1 MRKETPIDYH
11 IVTSKINELGI
22 CDLGQAKIRE
32 IVKVVNEI
40 ESASGDKFI
49 RMEMGVPGLEPAGV
63 GTEAEIR
70 ALENGVASQYANMEG
85 IPELKQEISRFCK
98 LFLDLDVSPTSCVPT
113 VGSMQGSIAAFLV
126 ANRNDRHRE
135 GTLFL
140 DPGFPVQ
147 KQQCIVLGHSY
158 RTFDVYNYRGEKL
171 WDKIRESLDTGLV
184 SSILYSNPNNP
195 SWICFT
201 EEELKIIGDL
211 ANEYDIIVIEDLAYF
226 GMDFRKDVSEPGKP
240 PFQSTVANYTKNY
253 LLLISCS
260 KTFSYAGQRI
270 GMMVMSDF
278 IFNRRYPDLLRYY
291 TSDRF
296 GHSMIFGALY
306 ALSAGASHSAQYA
319 VAAILK
325 AANDGDFNI
334 VDEVREYAERSRIM
348 KELFTRNGFSI
359 VYDRDIDKPLA
370 DGFYFTF
377 SYPGFSGAKLL
388 RELLYYG
395 ISAITLEITGSERKE
410 GLRACVSQV
419 GLDQMSLLEKRLQR
433 FVRDHPVEKQ
443 G

>member
-1 MRKETPIDYH
+1 MNKNTPFDYD
-11 IVTSKINELGI
+11 IVNSKINELSI
-22 CDLGQAKIRE
+22 SDLGHAKIRE

-40 ESASGDKFI
+40 EKATGQKYI
-49 RMEMGVPGLEPAGV
+49 RMEMGVPGLEPVDV
-63 GTEAEIR
+63 GTEAEIE
-70 ALENGVASQYANMEG
+70 ALKKGVASKYANIEG

-98 LFLDLDVSPTSCVPT
+98 LFLNLDVSPSSCIPT

-126 ANRNDRHRE
+126 ANRNDHRRE

-158 RTFDVYNYRGEKL
+158 RTFDVYDYRGSKL
-171 WDKIRESLDTGLV
+171 RDKMREYLDSELV

-201 EEELKIIGDL
+201 EEELRIIGEL
-211 ANEYDIIVIEDLAYF
+211 ATEYDAVVIEDLAYF

-240 PFQSTVANYTKNY
+240 PYQSTVANYTDLY

-270 GMMVMSDF
+270 GMMVMSDYL
-278 IFNRRYPDLLRYY
+278 FNRSYPDLLRYY
-291 TSDRF
+291 TSERF
-296 GHSMIFGALY
+296 GHSMIYGALY
-306 ALSAGASHSAQYA
+306 ALSAGTSHSAQYA
-319 VAAILK
+319 VTAILK
-325 AANDGDFNI
+325 AANEGKFNI
-334 VDEVREYAERSRIM
+334 VDEVREYAERAKRM
-348 KELFTRNGFSI
+348 KELFTRYGFTI
-359 VYDRDIDKPLA
+359 VYDRDVEKPLA
-370 DGFYFTF
+370 DGFYFTL

-395 ISAITLEITGSERKE
+395 ISAISLEITGSKREE
-410 GLRACVSQV
+410 GIRACVSQV
-419 GLDQMSLLEKRLQR
+419 TFDQLPLLEERLTA
-433 FVRDHPVEKQ
+433 FSRDFPHKS
-443 G
+443 